1 MYICFLL
8 CLFLNLD
15 SIKYKNNIKLY
26 GDFELFMNIISF
38 YRKIILFMRIKR
50 NFGIVISGR

>member
-38 YRKIILFMRIKR
+38 YRKIILFMRIK
-50 NFGIVISGR
+50 